1 MIQAGLLNEIAG
13 VAHGFFTREGG
24 TSAGLFSS
32 LNCGFGSGDDL
43 DSVARN
49 RALVAGSIGVE
60 PDKLLTLYQEHS
72 PRVIT
77 VSTPWRRENAP
88 LADAMV
94 TKEPGIALGALTADC
109 APVIFADA
117 RARIIG
123 IAHAGWKGALNG
135 VTDATISA
143 MEELGAHRASI
154 IAVIGPAISAA
165 VYEVG
170 PEFHSR
176 FLEAD
181 PANDAFF
188 RPAVREQ
195 HRLFDLPE
203 YLLARL
209 RRSGIGR
216 ANDLALCTYDDEQR
230 FFSYRRATH
239 RNESN
244 YGRLISA
251 VAITH

>member
-13 VAHGFFTREGG
+13 VTHGFFTREGG
-24 TSAGLFSS
+24 TSQGLFSS

-43 DSVARN
+43 EIVARN
-49 RALVAGSIGVE
+49 RALVAGSMGVE
-60 PDKLLTLYQEHS
+60 PDRLLTLYQEHS

-77 VSTPWRRENAP
+77 VSETWRRESAP

-94 TKEPGIALGALTADC
+94 TKERGIALGALTADC
-109 APVIFADA
+109 APVIFADG
-117 RARIIG
+117 RARIVG

-135 VTDATISA
+135 VTDATIRA
-143 MEELGAHRASI
+143 MEKLGADRAAI
-154 IAVIGPAISAA
+154 VAAIGPAISGA
-165 VYEVG
+165 VDEVG
-170 PEFHSR
+170 PEFHGR

-181 PANDAFF
+181 PANEAFF
-188 RPAVREQ
+188 RPAPEPQ
-195 HRLFDLPE
+195 HWLFDLPN

-216 ANDLALCTYDDEQR
+216 AEDLALCTYDDEQR

-239 RNESN
+239 RNESL

-251 VAITH
+251 VAIT

>member
-13 VAHGFFTREGG
+13 VTHGFFTREGG
-24 TSAGLFSS
+24 TSQGLFSS

-43 DSVARN
+43 EIVARN
-49 RALVAGSIGVE
+49 RALVAGSMGVE
-60 PDKLLTLYQEHS
+60 PDRLLTLYQEHS

-77 VSTPWRRENAP
+77 VSETWRRESAP

-94 TKEPGIALGALTADC
+94 TKERGIALGALTADC
-109 APVIFADA
+109 APVIFADG
-117 RARIIG
+117 RARIVG

-135 VTDATISA
+135 VTDATIRA
-143 MEELGAHRASI
+143 MEKLGADRAAI
-154 IAVIGPAISAA
+154 VAAIGPAISAA

-170 PEFHSR
+170 PEFHGR

-181 PANDAFF
+181 PANEAFF
-188 RPAVREQ
+188 RPAPKPR
-195 HRLFDLPE
+195 HWLFDLPS

-209 RRSGIGR
+209 RRAGIGR
-216 ANDLALCTYDDEQR
+216 AEDLALCTYDDEQR

-239 RNESN
+239 RNESH

-251 VAITH
+251 VAIT

>member
-13 VAHGFFTREGG
+13 VTHGFFTREGG
-24 TSAGLFSS
+24 TSQGLFSS

-43 DSVARN
+43 ETVARN
-49 RALVAGSIGVE
+49 RALVAGSMGVE
-60 PDKLLTLYQEHS
+60 PDRLLTLYQEHS

-77 VSTPWRRENAP
+77 VSETWRRESAP

-94 TKEPGIALGALTADC
+94 TKERGIALGALTADC
-109 APVIFADA
+109 APVIFADG
-117 RARIIG
+117 RARIVG

-135 VTDATISA
+135 VTDATIRA
-143 MEELGAHRASI
+143 MEKLGADRAAI
-154 IAVIGPAISAA
+154 VAAIGPAISGA

-170 PEFHSR
+170 PEFHGR

-181 PANDAFF
+181 PANEAFF
-188 RPAVREQ
+188 RPAPEPQ
-195 HRLFDLPE
+195 HWLFDLPN

-216 ANDLALCTYDDEQR
+216 AEDLALCTYDDEQR

-239 RNESN
+239 RNESH

-251 VAITH
+251 VAIT

>member
-1 MIQAGLLNEIAG
+1 MIKAGLLNEIAG
-13 VAHGFFTREGG
+13 VTHGFFTRAGG
-24 TSAGLFSS
+24 TSDGLFSS

-43 DSVARN
+43 DTVARN
-49 RALVAGSIGVE
+49 RALVAGSLGVA
-60 PDKLLTLYQEHS
+60 PDRLLTLYQEHS

-77 VSTPWRRENAP
+77 VSKPWRRESAP
-88 LADAMV
+88 VADAMV
-94 TKEPGIALGALTADC
+94 TKERGIALGALTADC
-109 APVIFADA
+109 APVIFADG

-135 VTDATISA
+135 VTDATIRA
-143 MEELGAHRASI
+143 MEKLGADRAAI
-154 IAVIGPAISAA
+154 VAAIGPAISGA

-176 FLEAD
+176 FLEAH
-181 PANDAFF
+181 PANEAFF
-188 RPAVREQ
+188 RPAEKPQ
-195 HRLFDLPE
+195 HRLFDLPN
-203 YLLARL
+203 YLMARL

-216 ANDLALCTYDDEQR
+216 AQDLALCTYGDEQR

-239 RNESN
+239 RNESR

-251 VAITH
+251 IAIA

>member
-32 LNCGFGSGDDL
+32 LNCGFGSGDDV
-43 DSVARN
+43 DTVARN

-60 PDKLLTLYQEHS
+60 PDRLLTLYQEHS
-72 PRVIT
+72 PRVII
-77 VSTPWRRENAP
+77 VSKPWRRESAP

-94 TKEPGIALGALTADC
+94 TNEPGIALGALTADC
-109 APVIFADA
+109 APVIFADG
-117 RARIIG
+117 RARIIA

-135 VTDATISA
+135 VTDTTIRA
-143 MEELGAHRASI
+143 MEELGADRASI
-154 IAVIGPAISAA
+154 IAAIGPAISGV

-181 PANDAFF
+181 PANEAFF
-188 RPAVREQ
+188 RSGAKPQ
-195 HRLFDLPE
+195 HWLFDLPS

-216 ANDLALCTYDDEQR
+216 AEDLALCTYRDERR

-239 RNESN
+239 REESH

-251 VAITH
+251 VAITN

>member
-13 VAHGFFTREGG
+13 VTHGFFTREGG
-24 TSAGLFSS
+24 RSQGLFSS

-43 DSVARN
+43 ETVARN
-49 RALVAGSIGVE
+49 RALVAGSMSVE
-60 PDKLLTLYQEHS
+60 PDRLLTLYQEHS
-72 PRVIT
+72 PKVIT
-77 VSTPWRRENAP
+77 VSEPWRRESAP

-94 TKEPGIALGALTADC
+94 TKEQGIALGALTADC
-109 APVIFADA
+109 VPVIFADG
-117 RARIIG
+117 RARIVG

-135 VTDATISA
+135 VTDATIRA
-143 MEELGAHRASI
+143 MEKLGADRAAI
-154 IAVIGPAISAA
+154 VAAIGPAISAA

-170 PEFHSR
+170 PEFHGR

-181 PANDAFF
+181 PANEAFF
-188 RPAVREQ
+188 RPAPKPQ
-195 HRLFDLPE
+195 HWLFDLPN

-209 RRSGIGR
+209 RRAGIGR
-216 ANDLALCTYDDEQR
+216 AEDLALCTYDDEQR

-239 RNESN
+239 RNESH

-251 VAITH
+251 VAIT

>member
-13 VAHGFFTREGG
+13 VTHGFFTREGG
-24 TSAGLFSS
+24 TSHGLFSS

-43 DSVARN
+43 ETVARN
-49 RALVAGSIGVE
+49 RALVAGSMSVE
-60 PDKLLTLYQEHS
+60 PDRLLTLYQEHS
-72 PRVIT
+72 PKVIT
-77 VSTPWRRENAP
+77 VSEPWRRESAP

-94 TKEPGIALGALTADC
+94 TKEQGIALGALTADC
-109 APVIFADA
+109 APVIFADG
-117 RARIIG
+117 RARIVG

-135 VTDATISA
+135 VTDATIRA
-143 MEELGAHRASI
+143 MEKLGADRAAI
-154 IAVIGPAISAA
+154 VAAIGPAISAA

-170 PEFHSR
+170 PEFHGR

-181 PANDAFF
+181 PANEAFF
-188 RPAVREQ
+188 RPAPKSE
-195 HRLFDLPE
+195 HWLFDLPN

-216 ANDLALCTYDDEQR
+216 AEDLALCTYDDEQR

-239 RNESN
+239 RNEPH

-251 VAITH
+251 VAIT

>member
-13 VAHGFFTREGG
+13 VTHGFFTREGG
-24 TSAGLFSS
+24 TSQGLFSS

-43 DSVARN
+43 EIVARN
-49 RALVAGSIGVE
+49 RALVAGSMGVE
-60 PDKLLTLYQEHS
+60 PDRLLTLYQEHS

-77 VSTPWRRENAP
+77 VSETWRRESAP

-94 TKEPGIALGALTADC
+94 TKERGIALGALTADC
-109 APVIFADA
+109 APVIFADG
-117 RARIIG
+117 RARIVG

-135 VTDATISA
+135 VTDATIRA
-143 MEELGAHRASI
+143 MEKLGADRAAI
-154 IAVIGPAISAA
+154 VAAIGPAISGA

-170 PEFHSR
+170 PEFHGR

-181 PANDAFF
+181 PANEAFF
-188 RPAVREQ
+188 RPAPEPQ
-195 HRLFDLPE
+195 HWLFDLPN

-216 ANDLALCTYDDEQR
+216 AEDLALCTYADEQR

-239 RNESN
+239 RNESH

-251 VAITH
+251 VAIT

>member
-13 VAHGFFTREGG
+13 VTHGFFTREGG
-24 TSAGLFSS
+24 TSQGLFSS

-43 DSVARN
+43 ETVARN
-49 RALVAGSIGVE
+49 RALVAGSMGVE
-60 PDKLLTLYQEHS
+60 PDRLLTLYQEHS
-72 PRVIT
+72 PKVIT
-77 VSTPWRRENAP
+77 VSEPWRRESAP

-94 TKEPGIALGALTADC
+94 TKERGIALGALTADC
-109 APVIFADA
+109 APVIFADG
-117 RARIIG
+117 RARIVG

-135 VTDATISA
+135 VTDATIRA
-143 MEELGAHRASI
+143 MEKLGADRAAI
-154 IAVIGPAISAA
+154 VAAIGPAISAA

-170 PEFHSR
+170 PEFHGR

-181 PANDAFF
+181 PANEAFF
-188 RPAVREQ
+188 RPAPKPQ
-195 HRLFDLPE
+195 HWLFDLPN

-216 ANDLALCTYDDEQR
+216 AEDLALCTYDDEQR

-239 RNESN
+239 RNESH

-251 VAITH
+251 VAIT

>member
-13 VAHGFFTREGG
+13 VTHGFFTREGG
-24 TSAGLFSS
+24 TSQGLFSS

-43 DSVARN
+43 ETVARN
-49 RALVAGSIGVE
+49 RALVAGSMGVE
-60 PDKLLTLYQEHS
+60 PDRLLTLYQEHS

-77 VSTPWRRENAP
+77 VSETWRRESAP

-94 TKEPGIALGALTADC
+94 TKERGIALGALTADC
-109 APVIFADA
+109 APVIFADG
-117 RARIIG
+117 RARIVG
-123 IAHAGWKGALNG
+123 IAHAGWKGALNS
-135 VTDATISA
+135 VTDATIRA
-143 MEELGAHRASI
+143 MEKLGADRAAI
-154 IAVIGPAISAA
+154 VAAIGPAISGA

-170 PEFHSR
+170 PEFHGR

-181 PANDAFF
+181 PANEAFF
-188 RPAVREQ
+188 RPAPEPQ
-195 HRLFDLPE
+195 HWLFDLPN

-216 ANDLALCTYDDEQR
+216 AEDLALCTYDDEQR

-239 RNESN
+239 RNESH

-251 VAITH
+251 VAIT

>member
-13 VAHGFFTREGG
+13 VTHGFFTREGG
-24 TSAGLFSS
+24 TSQGLFSS

-43 DSVARN
+43 EIVARN
-49 RALVAGSIGVE
+49 RALVAGSMGVE
-60 PDKLLTLYQEHS
+60 PDRLLTLYQEHS

-77 VSTPWRRENAP
+77 VSETWRRESAP

-94 TKEPGIALGALTADC
+94 TKERGIALGALTADC
-109 APVIFADA
+109 APVIFADG
-117 RARIIG
+117 RARIVG

-135 VTDATISA
+135 VTDATIRA
-143 MEELGAHRASI
+143 MEKLGADRAAI
-154 IAVIGPAISAA
+154 VAAIGPAISGA

-170 PEFHSR
+170 PEFHGR

-181 PANDAFF
+181 PANEAFF
-188 RPAVREQ
+188 RPAPEPQ
-195 HRLFDLPE
+195 HWLFDLPN

-216 ANDLALCTYDDEQR
+216 AEDLALCTYDDEQR

-239 RNESN
+239 RNESH

-251 VAITH
+251 VAIT

>member
-13 VAHGFFTREGG
+13 VAHGFFTRRGG

-43 DSVARN
+43 DTVARN
-49 RALVAGSIGVE
+49 RALVADAIGVE
-60 PDKLLTLYQEHS
+60 PDRLLTLYQEHS

-77 VSTPWRRENAP
+77 VSKSWRRESAP
-88 LADAMV
+88 RADAMV
-94 TKEPGIALGALTADC
+94 TKEPAIALGALTADC
-109 APVIFADA
+109 APVIFADG

-135 VTDATISA
+135 VTDATIGA
-143 MEELGAHRASI
+143 MEELGADRASI
-154 IAVIGPAISAA
+154 VAAIGPAISAA

-170 PEFHSR
+170 PEFHGR
-176 FLEAD
+176 FVGAD
-181 PANDAFF
+181 PANEAFF
-188 RPAVREQ
+188 RPAPKPQ
-195 HRLFDLPE
+195 HWLFDLPG
-203 YLLARL
+203 YVLARL

-216 ANDLALCTYDDEQR
+216 AVDLALCTYDDEQR

-239 RNESN
+239 RNESH

>member
-13 VAHGFFTREGG
+13 VTHGFFTREGG
-24 TSAGLFSS
+24 TSQGLFSS

-43 DSVARN
+43 ETVARN
-49 RALVAGSIGVE
+49 RALVAGSMGVE
-60 PDKLLTLYQEHS
+60 ADRLLTLYQEHS
-72 PRVIT
+72 PKVIT
-77 VSTPWRRENAP
+77 VSEPWQRESAP

-94 TKEPGIALGALTADC
+94 TKERGIALGALTADC
-109 APVIFADA
+109 APVIFADG
-117 RARIIG
+117 RARIVG

-135 VTDATISA
+135 VTDATIRA
-143 MEELGAHRASI
+143 MEKLGADRAAI
-154 IAVIGPAISAA
+154 VAAIGPAISAA

-170 PEFHSR
+170 PEFHGR

-181 PANDAFF
+181 PANEAFF
-188 RPAVREQ
+188 RPAPKPQ
-195 HRLFDLPE
+195 HWLFDLPN

-216 ANDLALCTYDDEQR
+216 AEDLALCTYDDEQR

-239 RNESN
+239 RNESH

-251 VAITH
+251 VAIT

>member
-13 VAHGFFTREGG
+13 VTHGFFTREGG
-24 TSAGLFSS
+24 TSQGLFSS

-43 DSVARN
+43 EIVARN
-49 RALVAGSIGVE
+49 RALVAGSMGVE
-60 PDKLLTLYQEHS
+60 PDRLLTLYQEHS
-72 PRVIT
+72 PKVIT
-77 VSTPWRRENAP
+77 VSEPWRRESAP

-94 TKEPGIALGALTADC
+94 TKERGIALGALTADC
-109 APVIFADA
+109 APVIFADG
-117 RARIIG
+117 RARIVG

-135 VTDATISA
+135 VTDATIRA
-143 MEELGAHRASI
+143 MEKLGADRAAI
-154 IAVIGPAISAA
+154 VAAIGPAISAA

-170 PEFHSR
+170 PEFHGR

-181 PANDAFF
+181 PANEAFF
-188 RPAVREQ
+188 RPAPKPQ
-195 HRLFDLPE
+195 HWLFDLPN

-216 ANDLALCTYDDEQR
+216 AEDLALCTYDDEQR

-239 RNESN
+239 RNESH

-251 VAITH
+251 VAIT